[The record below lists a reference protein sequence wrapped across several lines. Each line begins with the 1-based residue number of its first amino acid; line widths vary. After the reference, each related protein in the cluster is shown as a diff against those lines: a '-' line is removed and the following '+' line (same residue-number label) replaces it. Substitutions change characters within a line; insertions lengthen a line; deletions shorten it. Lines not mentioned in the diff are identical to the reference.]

1 MYDESQGVVAVP
13 GVWAGRVSSR
23 RDREGGAALLEFA
36 LVAPLL
42 FLLLFGVIEFARL
55 VTGYT
60 AVWTGAREGA
70 RFATTVGTNASG
82 VPHYLDCAGIEAA
95 VRAKVV
101 AVTIGPGD
109 IDIVYYDP
117 TDVAIADCDDADS
130 SLPDPTVAAV
140 PSGSRVEV
148 EVRGTFDAVVPLI
161 GQFIDGAT
169 LDSTQSRSIF
179 LGVLGG

>member
-1 MYDESQGVVAVP
+1 MP
-13 GVWAGRVSSR
+13 GVWAGPTKNRHR
-23 RDREGGAALLEFA
+23 AEGGAALLEFA
-36 LVAPLL
+36 LIAPLL

-55 VTGYT
+55 ITAYT

-82 VPHYLDCAGIEAA
+82 VPHYLDCAGIEDA
-95 VRAKVV
+95 VRAKLV

-109 IDIVYYDP
+109 IDITYYDP
-117 TDVAIADCDDADS
+117 TDVAIADCDTADAT
-130 SLPDPTVAAV
+130 LPDPLTAGV

-148 EVRGTFDAVVPLI
+148 TVHGTFDAVVPLI

-179 LGVLGG
+179 LGVLGGG